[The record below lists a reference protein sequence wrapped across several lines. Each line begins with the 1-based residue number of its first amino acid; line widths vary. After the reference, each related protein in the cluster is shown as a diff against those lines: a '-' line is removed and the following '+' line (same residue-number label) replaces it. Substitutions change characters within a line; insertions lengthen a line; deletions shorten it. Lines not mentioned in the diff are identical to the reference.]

1 MKILLV
7 FVPALVRNNKFEVLN
22 SPPLA
27 LYVLSACVKK
37 AGYEVEIID
46 PCEFLIFDKKDNLVE
61 KTYKFICSRMESCD
75 VIAFS
80 SNTFNWGI
88 TKEIL
93 DSIINDKKS
102 KRIILG
108 GLHPTIFDKH
118 VLESTCADYVI
129 RGEGEKTLPHL
140 LDAINHK
147 QDVESIPGITYK
159 IDGVIYRNEDAKP
172 LTVDEW
178 KAMPYPDYSL
188 LPINNPYLYIPV
200 ESSRGCHFNCAF
212 CSIPHRHN
220 WRALP
225 AEEVVDRVKY
235 ALKETATSIPIK
247 SVLFVDDCYT
257 NDPQRV
263 REIRN
268 NYSKEINPNIPIGI
282 EVRATDI
289 IKGDFIQN
297 SNRNE
302 FSFIQIGVECGY
314 DEGLKRIRK
323 GLRMEQ
329 LYKALDI
336 LSDKGYQEMAFL
348 SFIIG
353 FPWESKDEIIMTL
366 NSVENIAE
374 KYNIIC
380 NVNWLMMLPSSI
392 WEEREKYNISIDESV
407 FDDKSWSYDEDVFF
421 KTHPNLNISL
431 MKYAFEKV
439 KNMRLRGLKINLNMP
454 DIKSVFEVI
463 FEMKYVR

>member
-235 ALKETATSIPIK
+235 ALKETARTI
-247 SVLFVDDCYT
+247 Y
-257 NDPQRV
+257 
-263 REIRN
+263 
-268 NYSKEINPNIPIGI
+268 
-282 EVRATDI
+282 
-289 IKGDFIQN
+289 
-297 SNRNE
+297 NRM
-302 FSFIQIGVECGY
+302 Y
-314 DEGLKRIRK
+314 EGLSKVGHAVNNPYTVLGDSISAGRLYDKIGTNATVK
-323 GLRMEQ
+323 GVMVIS
-329 LYKALDI
+329 YGTICKI
-336 LSDKGYQEMAFL
+336 SKKKQET
-348 SFIIG
+348 IISEEIKE
-353 FPWESKDEIIMTL
+353 ESK
-366 NSVENIAE
+366 
-374 KYNIIC
+374 
-380 NVNWLMMLPSSI
+380 
-392 WEEREKYNISIDESV
+392 
-407 FDDKSWSYDEDVFF
+407 
-421 KTHPNLNISL
+421 
-431 MKYAFEKV
+431 
-439 KNMRLRGLKINLNMP
+439 
-454 DIKSVFEVI
+454 
-463 FEMKYVR
+463 